1 MLSSA
6 QTVTVTEYPLG
17 SNIQPWGIALG
28 SDGALWFT
36 ENSGIANKIG
46 QITTGGGI
54 TTYTIPTSNSGANGI
69 VAGPDGALWFLETN
83 KVGRIT
89 TGGSFNEY
97 VIPTPSSGPY
107 NITAGPDGA
116 LWFTEVSANQIGRI
130 TTAGVINEY
139 MIPTSSS
146 GPTGIA
152 PGQDGAL
159 WFTEETANKIGRITT
174 AGVVTNEYLVPTP
187 NSGAFGITAGPDGA
201 LWFTEITQIGRMT
214 YGGVFSE
221 YLVPTSNSNPGFIT
235 TGPDGALWFGEIT
248 GSKLGRVT
256 TSGEITE
263 YAVPTN
269 GSEPFSIVTGPDGA
283 LWFTELT
290 GNKIGRAAFPALS
303 ITKTHTGNFTQG
315 QMGAQYSVSVGNPG
329 NGSTT
334 GVVTVT
340 DTIPTGLSLVSMTG
354 TGWSCTLNTC
364 TRSDVLA
371 SNQTYPAITVTVNVA
386 SNATSPAVNQAM
398 VSGGGAASASTSDST
413 VIVPPPPLLSITK
426 THAADFVQGQANA
439 QYTLNVTNTGGPTS
453 GAVTVT
459 DNIPSGLTL
468 VSMSGPGW
476 NCSSNTCTRG
486 DVLATS
492 ANYPAITVTVN
503 VTATAPSKVTNQVT
517 VSGGGSPV
525 GNASDPTNVNPPA
538 CSYSF
543 SNSPASV
550 GSGTSTGSAQLVT
563 SLTNCPYTSVVS
575 NNPDWIAIT
584 SGSSG
589 SGSGAI
595 GYSII
600 AANNSGVPRTG
611 SFTVFNTVSNVNL
624 AIATFTIN
632 QAAASCSS
640 LTVTPRQLTFGQ
652 GGGTGTVN
660 FNTSPCSWSITS
672 NQPWVTLP
680 ASSGTGPS
688 FSFSVQIN
696 PGATRQATLSINNG
710 ALTVAITQMGLVCT
724 YAIADAEGGVSQSFL
739 SGGGSGTITVAAPAG
754 CAWTATASQSFITI
768 SGSPSGTGNGSI
780 NYSVAPNSGS
790 SAQTGTITIA
800 GFAYAISE
808 QPAAAPN
815 YSCSASSVASPIRP
829 EGFSESVA
837 DVVFTCGGQAPS
849 GGLTGDILISF
860 NAPVTNLLLSS
871 GQTDALLLE
880 DEPTAANLVLG
891 TNVFRGLISSAG
903 ILFRSVQL
911 APASGGTFLHTWR
924 ITNARVSAQGL
935 AAGSMVQATIS
946 IASTAPFT
954 VSSHPAV
961 ASVSPASTF
970 SVPAS
975 SGAGSGQT
983 IQPVSFTEGFATA
996 FQPRL
1001 ASGQDP
1007 SQAGTVYNSES
1018 GYVNTA
1024 ILGAQTGFA
1033 TSGTRLTAEIENVP
1047 AGVSVYASVAP
1058 ASGTNA
1064 QLVSADFTGAGG
1076 FPVPGTSVFNGI
1088 AYQLITLSSG
1098 VGTATWEVTS
1108 SDPTKIEKLT
1118 FNLLLVNPN
1127 SVNLS
1132 GITYVGALAA
1142 VSSGAAPGLPSTN
1155 LPVPRFASN
1164 VFELPPP
1171 LVPRTTNLS
1180 VAPQQV
1186 TQGAT
1191 AQGQSTQG
1199 PALKPLLRNGASTP
1213 SNSVVGGTVTWT
1225 QVQANTDSNAS
1236 SPAPNVSV
1244 AGTLPATWVIT
1255 NCTAL
1260 DSEGICPTIDLN
1272 NPSNSYTVNYPSLS
1286 PGQTGTIM
1294 LTAQSSSQ
1302 TSGAVEYSSSID
1314 SDLSNSDLTGG
1325 SFTANFPVAEIGLN
1339 VTLTNASNFSQ
1350 GQTGAQYSATIA
1362 NGGSL
1367 PTSLPVTATET
1378 LPTGLT
1384 LVSMAGPGWTC
1395 TVSTSSCTRSDEL
1408 LANAAFPAITVTV
1421 NVASNAPA
1429 TVTNQVVASTGVLQ
1443 ATGSDQTNI
1452 TPVATVT
1459 NVTSSTANGTY
1470 GAGALIS
1477 IQVIFSSAVTVTGTP
1492 QLALN
1497 SGGTANYSS
1506 GSGSTTLIFTYTV
1519 GGSDSSAHLD
1529 YSSTTALKPN
1539 GGAIG
1544 TASLTLPGPG
1554 TAGSLGANK
1563 SIVIG
1568 NGGPPAA
1575 FFNGQASLGSN
1586 VYYLQF
1592 PNGNLFGYYSLQF
1605 FPIIYHYDMGFEA
1618 FIDGGNGGAYLYDF
1632 TSGHWFFTSQTL
1644 FPYLYDFT
1652 LNNWL
1657 YYFPNT
1663 KNPGHYTT
1671 NPRSFANLGTGT
1683 MFTM

>member
-1 MLSSA
+1 MPACSCRRVSARIVSLLVLWLGAPALSSA
-6 QTVTVTEYPLG
+6 QTVTFTEYILASG
-17 SNIQPWGIALG
+17 SAPFYITSG

-36 ENSGIANKIG
+36 ESGTSKI
-46 QITTGGGI
+46 
-54 TTYTIPTSNSGANGI
+54 
-69 VAGPDGALWFLETN
+69 
-83 KVGRIT
+83 GRIT
-89 TGGSFNEY
+89 TGGGLTEY
-97 VIPTPSSGPY
+97 PTQTPDAHPLS
-107 NITAGPDGA
+107 ITAGPDGA
-116 LWFTEVSANQIGRI
+116 LWFTESVANNIGRMTTDGSVQEYPVPTSNSQPSGITVGPDGALWFTEGGSNQIGRI
-130 TTAGVINEY
+130 TTGGSIHEFV
-139 MIPTSSS
+139 IPTSV
-146 GPTGIA
+146 GPSNIA
-152 PGQDGAL
+152 AGSDGAL
-159 WFTEETANKIGRITT
+159 WFTEASADQIGRITT
-174 AGVVTNEYLVPTP
+174 GGMFSEYPIQTTTNSYT
-187 NSGAFGITAGPDGA
+187 FGIAAGPDGA
-201 LWFTEITQIGRMT
+201 LWFTETVQNVGRTIDRITTGGSISEYPIPTLYGFPVGVANGPDGAVWFTEFGGNQIGRST
-214 YGGVFSE
+214 TDGTVTE
-221 YLVPTSNSNPGFIT
+221 YPIPTSNSQPWGIVE
-235 TGPDGALWFGEIT
+235 GSDGALWFVE
-248 GSKLGRVT
+248 
-256 TSGEITE
+256 
-263 YAVPTN
+263 N
-269 GSEPFSIVTGPDGA
+269 G
-283 LWFTELT
+283 
-290 GNKIGRAAFPALS
+290 GNQIGRAAVSSSSFG
-303 ITKTHTGNFTQG
+303 ITKTHSGDFTQG
-315 QMGAQYSVSVGNPG
+315 QVGAQYSVSVSNPG

-600 AANNSGVPRTG
+600 AANNSGAPRTG

-780 NYSVAPNSGS
+780 NYSVGPNSS
-790 SAQTGTITIA
+790 SSPQTGTITIT
-800 GFAYAISE
+800 GFAYLINE

-860 NAPVTNLLLSS
+860 SAPVTNLLLSS

-961 ASVSPASTF
+961 ASVSAASTF

-983 IQPVSFTEGFATA
+983 IQPVSFSEGFATA
-996 FQPRL
+996 FQPKVL
-1001 ASGQDP
+1001 AGQDP
-1007 SQAGTVYNSES
+1007 SQAGTLYNSES

-1260 DSEGICPTIDLN
+1260 DSGGMCPTIDLN

-1339 VTLTNASNFSQ
+1339 VTLTNASDFSQ

-1367 PTSLPVTATET
+1367 PTSLPVTVTEM
-1378 LPTGLT
+1378 LPAGLT

-1395 TVSTSSCTRSDEL
+1395 TVSTSSCTRSSMNSWPMRPFRPL
-1408 LANAAFPAITVTV
+1408 L
-1421 NVASNAPA
+1421 S
-1429 TVTNQVVASTGVLQ
+1429 
-1443 ATGSDQTNI
+1443 
-1452 TPVATVT
+1452 
-1459 NVTSSTANGTY
+1459 
-1470 GAGALIS
+1470 
-1477 IQVIFSSAVTVTGTP
+1477 
-1492 QLALN
+1492 
-1497 SGGTANYSS
+1497 
-1506 GSGSTTLIFTYTV
+1506 
-1519 GGSDSSAHLD
+1519 
-1529 YSSTTALKPN
+1529 
-1539 GGAIG
+1539 
-1544 TASLTLPGPG
+1544 
-1554 TAGSLGANK
+1554 
-1563 SIVIG
+1563 
-1568 NGGPPAA
+1568 
-1575 FFNGQASLGSN
+1575 
-1586 VYYLQF
+1586 
-1592 PNGNLFGYYSLQF
+1592 
-1605 FPIIYHYDMGFEA
+1605 
-1618 FIDGGNGGAYLYDF
+1618 
-1632 TSGHWFFTSQTL
+1632 
-1644 FPYLYDFT
+1644 
-1652 LNNWL
+1652 
-1657 YYFPNT
+1657 
-1663 KNPGHYTT
+1663 
-1671 NPRSFANLGTGT
+1671 R
-1683 MFTM
+1683 